1 MKRTVYCGQV
11 RSAHVGQTLVLA
23 GWVHN
28 RRDHGGVLFID
39 LRDREGLVQL
49 VFHPERKEVFSQGEG
64 LRGEFVIEVSGEV
77 KPRPVGTEN
86 PNLPTGAVEV
96 WVESPDRIEPE
107 PHPAL

>member
-11 RSAHVGQTLVLA
+11 RPDHVGQTLVLA

-64 LRGEFVIEVSGEV
+64 LRGEFVIEVAGEV
-77 KPRPVGTEN
+77 NPVRWAPKTQTFPPG
-86 PNLPTGAVEV
+86 LWKFG
-96 WVESPDRIEPE
+96 WSP
-107 PHPAL
+107 